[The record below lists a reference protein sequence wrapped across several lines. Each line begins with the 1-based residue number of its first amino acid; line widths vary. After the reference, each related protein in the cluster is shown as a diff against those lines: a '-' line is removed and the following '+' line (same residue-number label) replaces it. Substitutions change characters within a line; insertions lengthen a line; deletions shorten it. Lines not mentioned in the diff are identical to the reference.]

1 MNEKYVTYLDFGA
14 KGDGVTDDFEAIWR
28 AHNYANENGLPVV
41 TDDGRTYY
49 IHETRIDGGVKSVII
64 KTDVTWGSSKFII
77 DDTDIISADGTGRH
91 GQHIFRAVS
100 DYPMET
106 VTDPEV
112 LAKLIGEGLLDYIAM
127 DVKNSLGKY
136 AETAGVKFFDTGKIE
151 ESIALIRESGIPHEF
166 RTTLVKEL
174 HTAESVSEIAELIGR
189 DENYYLQRFTDSGDL
204 VEEGF
209 SGHSESEI
217 QKIFSEV
224 KKKIPT
230 VSLRG

>member
-1 MNEKYVTYLDFGA
+1 MVIKGLQKLTLLDFPGRLA
-14 KGDGVTDDFEAIWR
+14 ATVFVGGCNFRCPFCHNASLVLSERFGDSLDEGEVLEFLDSR
-28 AHNYANENGLPVV
+28 RGKL
-41 TDDGRTYY
+41 
-49 IHETRIDGGVKSVII
+49 GGVCISGGEPTLQPDLCAFII
-64 KTDVTWGSSKFII
+64 KVREMGFAVKL
-77 DDTDIISADGTGRH
+77 DTNGYR
-91 GQHIFRAVS
+91 
-100 DYPMET
+100 
-106 VTDPEV
+106 PEV